1 MVVGVTTLIVARHG
15 NTFGP
20 NDTPTRVGART
31 DLPLV
36 DSGKRQAE
44 RLGDYLLENDWQPDR
59 VFTSTLQRSRTMA
72 TIALTRCNLSLE
84 CEPRSTFDE
93 IDYGP
98 DENRPEV
105 EVVARIGQAAIDA
118 WNERAEVP
126 LGWKVNPMDV
136 ISNWQRFADEL
147 ISLEQR
153 VVLVVTS
160 NGIARFAPH
169 LTGDFGGFLARFEPK
184 LSTGAVG
191 ILRHNQNE
199 DNWVVDD
206 WNVRP

>member
-1 MVVGVTTLIVARHG
+1 MDQRH
-15 NTFGP
+15 
-20 NDTPTRVGART
+20 V
-31 DLPLV
+31 
-36 DSGKRQAE
+36 
-44 RLGDYLLENDWQPDR
+44 
-59 VFTSTLQRSRTMA
+59 MA

-105 EVVARIGQAAIDA
+105 EVVARVGQAAIDA

-169 LTGDFGGFLARFEPK
+169 LTGDFGGFLARFELK

>member
-1 MVVGVTTLIVARHG
+1 MTTLIVARHG

-36 DSGKRQAE
+36 DSGRRQAE
-44 RLGDYLLENDWQPDR
+44 RLGDYLLANDLQPDR
-59 VFTSTLQRSRTMA
+59 VFTSTLQRTRMMA
-72 TIALTRCNLSLE
+72 TIALARCNLACD

-98 DENRPEV
+98 DENLPESD
-105 EVVARIGQAAIDA
+105 VVARIGQAAIDA

-126 LGWKVNPMDV
+126 PGWQVDPMEV

-147 ISLEQR
+147 ISLEPR

-169 LTGDFGGFLARFEPK
+169 LTGDFEGFLARFDLK

-191 ILRHNQNE
+191 I
-199 DNWVVDD
+199 
-206 WNVRP
+206 